1 MSQTKAKIKLPKDIF
16 KKYPSEVILEAS
28 KIIDKYVLEKSKTM
42 SDKKRDLANFKT
54 FVNTYFSHYLTVPFG
69 KIQNEIISDIEKLRD
84 RKNRLPIRESLAAP
98 RGYAKSSLVTLMGV
112 IWLILNKEHFFIIIL
127 SSTKNTA
134 QGFLQAIIDETEQNE
149 KLLDDYPEL
158 MPAKDFKNQTVAW
171 RDSEIVFANGVRIM
185 ALGWLNSVR
194 GLRKKNKRP
203 DLIIGDDPDEEKD
216 VASETRMV
224 RKYRW
229 FDRAVLRLGGIIG
242 VDVFICYT
250 TIAQNCVGEYI
261 YNDEHKY
268 SDWTRKKF
276 KAIEID
282 SKGSEYSTWQE
293 AYSIEDLQKEREE
306 DPLGFSTE
314 RQNEAVSEIDQKF
327 KGIIQT
333 YEYSSIQSWQG
344 YRLVLAVDLSLGK
357 TEKSDFSA
365 IIGVAMTPEGKYLQ
379 IYESIERRPPSKIG
393 QDIIAALQLY
403 DYSICGIEGNGNQEH
418 FQYGFNMFLEEYNR
432 NTPKKINTPIE
443 TINNSGD
450 KIKRIEASLQPLVQ
464 SGWLKLRDD
473 SQMLFK
479 QLNDFP
485 YSKKDGPDAL
495 SMCIEL
501 FPLIDKDKKT
511 VVVSQSKPVTSNK
524 FDWNRF
530 NQDRVTRMTRK

>member
-28 KIIDKYVLEKSKTM
+28 KIIDKYVLKKNKTM

-69 KIQNEIISDIEKLRD
+69 KVQNEIISDIEKLRD

-261 YNDEHKY
+261 YKDEKKY
-268 SDWTRKKF
+268 SSWTRKKF
-276 KAIEID
+276 KAIEVD
-282 SKGSEYSTWQE
+282 SQGKEYSTWQE
-293 AYSIEDLQKEREE
+293 GYSIEDLQKEREE
-306 DPLGFSTE
+306 DPLGFATE
-314 RQNEAVSEIDQKF
+314 RQNDPLSELGQKF
-327 KGIIQT
+327 YGRIQT
-333 YEYSSIQSWQG
+333 YDFSSIQSLSG
-344 YRLVLAVDLSLGK
+344 YRLALGVDLSLGK
-357 TEKSDFSA
+357 NEHSDFSA
-365 IIGVAMTPEGKYLQ
+365 IIGVALTPEGKFLQ
-379 IYESIERRPPSKIG
+379 IYESIERRPPSKIAH
-393 QDIIAALQLY
+393 DIISALTVFEY
-403 DYSICGIEGNGNQEH
+403 DICGIEGNGNQLH
-418 FQYGFNMFLEEYNR
+418 FRFGFDSLLEEYNKA
-432 NTPKKINTPIE
+432 NLKKILTTILD
-443 TINNSGD
+443 INNSGD
-450 KIKRIEASLQPLVQ
+450 KIKRIEATLEPKVQ
-464 SGWLKLRDD
+464 SGQLKLRND
-473 SQMLFK
+473 SQILYR
-479 QLNDFP
+479 QLDQFP
-485 YSKKDGPDAL
+485 YLKKDGPDAL
-495 SMCIEL
+495 EMAVSM
-501 FPLIDKDKKT
+501 FRDIDKDKK
-511 VVVSQSKPVTSNK
+511 VVTVSQSKPVTSNK